1 MENVKKIVFVISLL
15 LVNVGFSQQKF
26 YKVYGGTGYDRGY
39 GILQLKDSG
48 YAICGTTS
56 SIVDAPSQAYVSR
69 LDKAGNILWA
79 KSIGGTESEEARDI
93 TKSGK
98 GNFFVSGF
106 STSGVSSN
114 FDAYTFFIDTNG
126 LLIWEKQ
133 LDFGGW
139 EQWNDGVEL
148 KDSSVFLVGKS
159 ESTTSSENSH
169 ILARINRSGDTL
181 FTKKITY
188 SSASNLTGVWRY
200 TDTSVVVCGSVFNQ
214 DSLKRKA
221 YLAVFNINGA
231 LIWEKQYGI
240 HGEFVLNDVTMRGT
254 EIFACGAHPIGA
266 TSAEFNIMTNFTGV
280 LINGYEITD
289 THVTRNICL
298 ANTTTLGPG
307 FFVGYQKEN
316 SSFPTFVNG
325 EDMFI
330 GKYDSGLFW
339 NYAEGYS
346 GIGQDQTNEIAS
358 TIDGSAVAIGYH
370 TTVGELSNT
379 IYVIKLGPD
388 LSYPVHTA
396 SSVYNVATIENLD
409 NSQVSI
415 YPNPFSD
422 FIQIE
427 IDQESK
433 LSIVSLNGDVL
444 MDKTIQISEKLDL
457 SNLTN
462 GIYFL
467 KLVSENGTVIHKI
480 QKQ

>member
-1 MENVKKIVFVISLL
+1 MENVKKIVVILSLL

-69 LDKAGNILWA
+69 MDKAGNILWA
-79 KSIGGTESEEARDI
+79 TAIGGTESEEARDI

-126 LLIWEKQ
+126 LLIWEKRI
-133 LDFGGW
+133 DFGGW
-139 EQWNDGVEL
+139 EQWNEGVEL
-148 KDSSVFLVGKS
+148 KDSTVFLVGKS
-159 ESTTSSENSH
+159 ESTTSSSNAH
-169 ILARINRSGDTL
+169 ILARINQTGDTL
-181 FTKKITY
+181 FTKKIPYTG
-188 SSASNLTGVWRY
+188 ASNLTGVWKY

-221 YLAVFNINGA
+221 YLAVYHNNGT

-240 HGEFVLNDVTMRGT
+240 HGEFVLNDITMRGT
-254 EIFACGAHPIGA
+254 EIFACGTHPIGA
-266 TSAEFNIMTNFTGV
+266 TSAEFNLMTNFTGD
-280 LINGYEITD
+280 LIYGFEITD
-289 THVTRNICL
+289 SHVTKNLCL
-298 ANTTTLGPG
+298 ANTTTSGNG
-307 FFVGYQKEN
+307 FIVGFQKEN
-316 SSFPTFVNG
+316 ASFPTFVNG
-325 EDMFI
+325 EDTYI
-330 GKYDSGLFW
+330 GRYDGGLFW

-358 TIDGSAVAIGYH
+358 TLDGSAVAIGYH

-379 IYVIKLGPD
+379 IFVIKLGPD
-388 LSYPVHTA
+388 LSYPTHTA
-396 SSVYNVATIENLD
+396 SSVFNVATIEDLVD
-409 NSQVSI
+409 SQVSV

-427 IDQESK
+427 IEHESK
-433 LSIVSLNGDVL
+433 LSIVSLNGEVL
-444 MDKTIQISEKLDL
+444 MNKTIQSSEKIDL

-462 GIYFL
+462 GMYIV
-467 KLVSENGTVIHKI
+467 KLVSENGTFIHKI